1 MKVGVVAVL
10 PLLVL
15 LTACGGG
22 GAEPPAR
29 TISLRLKGTPPDA
42 TVTIDDRIVGS
53 LGLVSAHGV
62 ALPPGQHR
70 ISVEARGY
78 LPFDKIVVAPADGAA
93 QPIPIDVALVPVPD

>member
-1 MKVGVVAVL
+1 MKRAGLA
-10 PLLVL
+10 LVL
-15 LTACGGG
+15 ALAACGGG

-29 TISLRLKGTPPDA
+29 TVSLQMRGTPPDA

-53 LGLVSAHGV
+53 LALVSARGV

-78 LPFDKIVVAPADGAA
+78 LPFDKIVVAPAEGPAK
-93 QPIPIDVALVPVPD
+93 PIPVDVALVPVPD

>member
-1 MKVGVVAVL
+1 MKLRGLA
-10 PLLVL
+10 LLL
-15 LTACGGG
+15 ALAACGGG

-53 LGLVSAHGV
+53 LALVSARGV

-78 LPFDKIVVAPADGAA
+78 LPFDKIVIGPAEGPT
-93 QPIPIDVALVPVPD
+93 QPIPVDVALVPVPD